1 MMQML
6 RFTPEYENDKIM
18 LLQTLCIEDD
28 IQHYPFII
36 TGVKLA
42 PAEIMGF
49 VKESQAIKLSFY
61 RLDTSNTLG

>member
-1 MMQML
+1 
-6 RFTPEYENDKIM
+6 M

-36 TGVKLA
+36 SGFKLA